1 MTFMT
6 TPRLH
11 GHLVALGQQLARD
24 PSHIVARL
32 NERLEATEP
41 GYAAL
46 PAHVKQDVREFMHFS
61 AHVWFRTV
69 LDGLPP
75 TDSDWATVD
84 ACARRRVHQGVSLGA
99 VLHACRLGSRELWVE
114 LLNTADQPS
123 ERNALLDA
131 FSVYLLDYFD
141 DLAQRI
147 ASAFLD
153 EQFQRARWRDALRHQ
168 LLNVI
173 LSFPDDEL
181 AFRHA
186 ATALGLEA
194 AAPYAC
200 LALDMMLPDTPPSH
214 LEGELDRLLLAVSR
228 AVALPA
234 DAMVRALYRDRL
246 VIWMPALRGDS
257 VLAADKSMRQRALLL
272 QKALP
277 GIRRIGI
284 GLANAGPHGWAESLA
299 EACRA
304 LQGAA
309 STEVPQMVFSYADIV
324 LNESV
329 MRSPAALRYLDA
341 VVERLSHDPDLLLT
355 LSTFLHE
362 GQHRKRTSQQLD
374 IHPNTLNYRLARIEE
389 ILGASLSD
397 AAWLARLQVAL
408 SLRQASDP
416 TARWNP
422 APPGD

>member
-1 MTFMT
+1 MTI
-6 TPRLH
+6 PRLH
-11 GHLVALGQQLARD
+11 GRLIDLGQQLARD

-32 NERLEATEP
+32 NERLESTEP

-46 PAHVKQDVREFMHFS
+46 SAHVKQDVREFMHFS
-61 AHVWFRTV
+61 ARLWFRTV

-75 TDSDWATVD
+75 TDADWATVD

-114 LLNTADQPS
+114 LLDATGHAED
-123 ERNALLDA
+123 RHALLDV

-147 ASAFLD
+147 ASAYLD
-153 EQFQRARWRDALRHQ
+153 EQFQRARWRDASRHQ

-173 LSFPDDEL
+173 LSFPDDEV
-181 AFRHA
+181 AFRRA
-186 ATALGLEA
+186 AEALGIEPT
-194 AAPYAC
+194 APYTC
-200 LALDMMLPDTPPSH
+200 LVLDMPLPDTSPAH
-214 LEGELDRLLLAVSR
+214 LEGELDRLVLAASR
-228 AVALPA
+228 AVELPS

-246 VIWMPALRGDS
+246 VFWMPSLRGDS
-257 VLAADKSMRQRALLL
+257 VLAADRSMRRRAVLLH
-272 QKALP
+272 KTLP

-284 GLANAGPHGWAESLA
+284 GLTNTGPHGWAESLA
-299 EACRA
+299 EASRA
-304 LQGAA
+304 LQAGAPSNPNQA
-309 STEVPQMVFSYADIV
+309 VFPYADIV

-362 GQHRKRTSQQLD
+362 GQHRKRTAERLE
-374 IHPNTLNYRLARIEE
+374 IHTNTLNYRLSRIED

-397 AAWLARLQVAL
+397 ATWLSRLQVAL
-408 SLRQASDP
+408 ALRNGSTPSMRRSPQ
-416 TARWNP
+416 
-422 APPGD
+422 PPDA